1 MQQRA
6 THISCTHE
14 CTHTLTHTDTLGNC
28 FCNLCVE
35 RLFWIEELISFYLK
49 LSMNSVTIW
58 HEHTA
63 RNHSWSDVAED
74 VTTSALARY
83 VRGREADRKT
93 RGRGRQGRSERLQ
106 SCKSNYSVPPVSSD
120 LLVYLS
126 STPASHIYLI
136 FSLLS
141 HYSCFHL
148 CVYSC
153 FPLSAGCPPSSS
165 PISSTTNK
173 FDIKFQPE
181 LSFSLFSLWPTHAV
195 LSLPC
200 DW

>member
-93 RGRGRQGRSERLQ
+93 RVRGRQGRSERLQ
-106 SCKSNYSVPPVSSD
+106 SCKCNSSVPPVSSD
-120 LLVYLS
+120 LLVFLS
-126 STPASHIYLI
+126 STSASHICPI
-136 FSLLS
+136 FP
-141 HYSCFHL
+141 
-148 CVYSC
+148 
-153 FPLSAGCPPSSS
+153 PL
-165 PISSTTNK
+165 TL
-173 FDIKFQPE
+173 F
-181 LSFSLFSLWPTHAV
+181 LFS
-195 LSLPC
+195 SLCLFVFSPLC
-200 DW
+200 WLPSLILPHLFYN